1 MIAVGTNRRFKTRGQ
16 KKGSNMSRRGLVV
29 AASAL
34 LCSLAGFALT
44 AQADEI
50 RVLSGGAAKALVE
63 PLAQSFKAASGHV
76 AMLEFQP
83 MGPLT
88 ARLAKGEAIDMVIIT
103 SDVLERLEA
112 EGKLP
117 KGIGRPIA
125 RVGVGV
131 AVNEKAPVPDIAT
144 ADAFKRSVLA
154 AKSIVYIDP
163 KIGTSGKHVA
173 EVLERLGISDA
184 VKAKTTLGTGGYFVA
199 PVGRGEIEMGIH
211 QISEIMPVPGIR
223 MVGPLPEE
231 LQKYTVYVAVPVPGT
246 SRAAAVD
253 AFIAHLTGPAGKA
266 KLAAAGYTSAP

>member
-1 MIAVGTNRRFKTRGQ
+1 MSVLDKGNDMKRTALNIA
-16 KKGSNMSRRGLVV
+16 
-29 AASAL
+29 ACAL
-34 LCSLAGFALT
+34 LAVFSF

-63 PLAQSFKAASGHV
+63 PLAASFSTGGHKANV
-76 AMLEFQP
+76 EFQP

-131 AVNEKAPVPDIAT
+131 AVNENAPSPDIST
-144 ADAFKRSVLA
+144 ADAFKRAVLA
-154 AKSIVYIDP
+154 AKSVVYIDP

-173 EVLERLGISDA
+173 EVFARLGIADA
-184 VKAKTTLGTGGYFVA
+184 VKAKETLGTGGYVVE
-199 PVGRGEIEMGIH
+199 PVGRGVIELGIH
-211 QISEIMPVPGIR
+211 QISEIIPVKGVR
-223 MVGPLPEE
+223 LVGPLPEE

-246 SRAAAVD
+246 PRSAAVD

-266 KLAAAGYTSAP
+266 RLAAAGYTAAP

>member
-1 MIAVGTNRRFKTRGQ
+1 MNAVGTNRRFKTCGQ
-16 KKGSNMSRRGLVV
+16 KKGSNMSGRGLVV

-76 AMLEFQP
+76 AVLEFQP

-103 SDVLERLEA
+103 SDVLERLQA

-131 AVNEKAPVPDIAT
+131 AVIAVT
-144 ADAFKRSVLA
+144 LMLK
-154 AKSIVYIDP
+154 
-163 KIGTSGKHVA
+163 VA
-173 EVLERLGISDA
+173 
-184 VKAKTTLGTGGYFVA
+184 
-199 PVGRGEIEMGIH
+199 
-211 QISEIMPVPGIR
+211 
-223 MVGPLPEE
+223 
-231 LQKYTVYVAVPVPGT
+231 
-246 SRAAAVD
+246 
-253 AFIAHLTGPAGKA
+253 LT
-266 KLAAAGYTSAP
+266 